1 MPGIS
6 FTDAAETIL
15 REFGRK
21 GPMHYRE
28 MTRMA
33 LEHGFISSKGF
44 APESVMVSEISGEI
58 RRRLVRGLEP
68 RFSAYGRGFYGL
80 QEWESRDLKNQIY
93 ARNKGTKE
101 ALLERIKVIPFSD
114 FEGMIGELL
123 PCIGFKDAQ
132 VIEKVAGG
140 RLDVRG
146 VLTAANVIHPR
157 FLIQIRQW
165 TGQIHPPTIE
175 DLRKRLEPGE
185 LGLFITT
192 AEVSPAARRE
202 AARDQERPVFIMDGY
217 DLVELFTENGIAV
230 IKEST
235 TIIRL
240 SDERTG
246 SAVERVATKKRAGV
260 DQLSLP
266 ISLGSEG
273 IEIFATYRGKVFKA
287 LYMNPDKILMDDQEY
302 TSPTA
307 AARALTEG
315 RNRNGWVFWKYRETH
330 SGNVCA
336 LDSLRS
342 GRK

>member
-1 MPGIS
+1 MPGMS

-28 MTRMA
+28 LTRLA

-68 RFSAYGRGFYGL
+68 RFAAYGRGFYGL
-80 QEWESRDLKNQIY
+80 REWESRDLKNQIY

-101 ALLERIKVIPFSD
+101 ALLERIRVIPFID
-114 FEGMIGELL
+114 FESMVGELL
-123 PCIGFKDAQ
+123 PHIGFKDSQ

-140 RLDVRG
+140 RLDIRG
-146 VLTAANVIHPR
+146 ILTAANVIRPR
-157 FLIQIRQW
+157 FLIQVRQW

-175 DLRKRLEPGE
+175 ELRKRLEPGE

-192 AEVSPAARRE
+192 AEVSAAARKE
-202 AARDQERPVFIMDGY
+202 AATVPEHAIFIMDGY
-217 DLVELFTENGIAV
+217 DLVELFTEKGIAV

-246 SAVERVATKKRAGV
+246 SAAEREATKRRAGV

-287 LYMNPDKILMDDQEY
+287 LYVSPDKILMDDQEY

-307 AARALTEG
+307 AARALTDG
-315 RNRNGWVFWKYRETH
+315 RNRNGWAFWKYRDAN